1 MRENRTDMVNK
12 KIKYIKRKE
21 DVVMFNKSKKDKEKA
36 MKAQEAD
43 MQAKEEKNGAMQEIG
58 DEELGEVSGAGDPFA
73 NHPRVPNQKIDSN
86 LRNKG

>member
-1 MRENRTDMVNK
+1 MVNK

-21 DVVMFNKSKKDKEKA
+21 DVVMFNKSNKEKA

-73 NHPRVPNQKIDSN
+73 NHPRVSNQKIDSN